1 MPEKRTTPRRKFD
14 YYLRVVD
21 DDTQKM
27 LGHMVQVS
35 AIGLQ
40 LETIVP
46 IDPQKDVYLR
56 LELTAELADRP
67 FIIFLARSKW
77 CKIDNIQPNLYHVGF
92 AILEIMPEDQ
102 QVILNIIKKYGS

>member
-40 LETIVP
+40 LETTAP
-46 IDPQKDVYLR
+46 IDPQKDIYLR

-77 CKIDNIQPNLYHVGF
+77 CKIDNIHPNLYHVGF

-102 QVILNIIKKYGS
+102 QVILNIIKKYGT

>member
-1 MPEKRTTPRRKFD
+1 
-14 YYLRVVD
+14 
-21 DDTQKM
+21 M

>member
-35 AIGLQ
+35 SIGLQ
-40 LETIVP
+40 LETTELIN
-46 IDPQKDVYLR
+46 PQRDIYLR

-67 FIIFLARSKW
+67 FIILLARSKW

-102 QVILNIIKKYGS
+102 QVILDIIKKYGS

>member
-1 MPEKRTTPRRKFD
+1 MPERRTTPRKKFD
-14 YYLRVVD
+14 YYMRVVD

-40 LETIVP
+40 LETTTQLP
-46 IDPQKDVYLR
+46 LQKDFYLR

-67 FIIFLARSKW
+67 YIVFLAQSKW
-77 CKIDNIQPNLYHVGF
+77 CKIDDIHPNLYHVGF
-92 AILEIMPEDQ
+92 AIVEIMPDDQ
-102 QVILNIIKKYGS
+102 QIILSIIDKYGS